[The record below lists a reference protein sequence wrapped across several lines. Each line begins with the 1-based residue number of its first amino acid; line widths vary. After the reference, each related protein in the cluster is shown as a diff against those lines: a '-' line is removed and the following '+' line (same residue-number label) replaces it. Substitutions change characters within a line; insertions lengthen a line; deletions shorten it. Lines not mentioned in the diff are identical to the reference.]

1 MCNQIVGK
9 REQTQKILENEM
21 KNVGEQQHYA
31 VFFLRNR
38 KQKQA
43 FIKSME
49 FEIKAAFSKYISRY
63 PANPGPI
70 SCAAAHMHR

>member
-31 VFFLRNR
+31 VFFCVIESRNR
-38 KQKQA
+38 PSSSQWNL
-43 FIKSME
+43 
-49 FEIKAAFSKYISRY
+49 R
-63 PANPGPI
+63 
-70 SCAAAHMHR
+70 